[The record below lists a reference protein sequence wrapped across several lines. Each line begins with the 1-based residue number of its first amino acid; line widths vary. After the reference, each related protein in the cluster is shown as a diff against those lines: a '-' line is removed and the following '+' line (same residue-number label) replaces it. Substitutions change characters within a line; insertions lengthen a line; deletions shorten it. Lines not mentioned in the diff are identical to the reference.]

1 MEQKSI
7 KLLTS
12 TSYKNKTIDKK
23 KSLVHEIFFVNG
35 IFYN

>member
-1 MEQKSI
+1 MEPKSI

-12 TSYKNKTIDKK
+12 TSYKSKPMENK

-35 IFYN
+35 IFFN